1 MDNKVKI
8 LILVVVVAALFF
20 AIRYDVAGLQ
30 TFISKKS
37 PFLKKKFEQLGW
49 NKKKAGPTGG
59 PTYQDL
65 KFENELK
72 VNKAFQD
79 KVTAVLNTAE
89 SETKKQLAA
98 NGGNYDIDCSSYKFE
113 SPGGGSNPF
122 GPAITGNTNT
132 GSEAK
137 LRCDLIRAKMKR
149 VAEAY
154 DPAAFS
160 VAFDSWKRKY
170 GG

>member
-20 AIRYDVAGLQ
+20 AIRYDIAGLQ

-49 NKKKAGPTGG
+49 NKKKAAPKGG

-65 KFENELK
+65 KYENELR

-79 KVTAVLNTAE
+79 KVTAVLNIAE
-89 SETKKQLAA
+89 QETKKQISA
-98 NGGNYDIDCSSYKFE
+98 NGGNYDIDCSNYK
-113 SPGGGSNPF
+113 SSTGGANPF
-122 GPAITGNTNT
+122 GPAVATAGGDT
-132 GSEAK
+132 EAK

-154 DPAAFS
+154 DPAAFP

-170 GG
+170 GGG

>member
-8 LILVVVVAALFF
+8 LILVVVLAALFF
-20 AIRYDVAGLQ
+20 AIRYDIAGIQ

-49 NKKKAGPTGG
+49 NKKKAAPQGG

-65 KFENELK
+65 KFKNELEA
-72 VNKAFQD
+72 NKAFQD
-79 KVTAVLNTAE
+79 KVTIALNAAE
-89 SETKKQLAA
+89 TETKKQLAA
-98 NGGNYDIDCSSYKFE
+98 NGGNYDIDCSKYKSVSGGE
-113 SPGGGSNPF
+113 SISF
-122 GPAITGNTNT
+122 GASFATDGDTEP
-132 GSEAK
+132 K

-149 VAEAY
+149 VADAY
-154 DPAAFS
+154 DPAIFS